1 MDRTET
7 AAALRAPALGLTAAG
22 FIFGREWFFYPALP
36 LLALSLCD
44 CRLAGATAGALRK
57 LGEVAARAAS
67 SAALALVFYLAVTPS
82 ALLYRLFSRGPA
94 HFRRDPGATLFEETE
109 PGAYAAENFK
119 KPW

>member
-1 MDRTET
+1 MHRSET

-44 CRLAGATAGALRK
+44 CRLAAAVAGVLRKTAAAIAGA
-57 LGEVAARAAS
+57 VS

-82 ALLYRLFSRGPA
+82 ALLYRLFSRAPE
-94 HFRRDPGATLFEETE
+94 HFRRDPGATLFEEAE
-109 PGAYAAENFK
+109 PGAYAAENFE